1 MFSDIKSSISVAKH
15 LPLFKSIKFCI
26 NQLQYSNNM
35 FTITVLKF
43 NLRDRPK
50 RECNLFLRKNIFY
63 LTIYGQQRQNGLR
76 RENVTNFARTIE
88 RTTPILWHFSKR
100 FITRKNRRRMKKDRK
115 NLERHS
121 KLLVSIITLFG
132 LILEHLFLSKFQV
145 VPLSPLRSLH

>member
-1 MFSDIKSSISVAKH
+1 MLSSIIRSWLICWMNRIWLQTCSRLILHWLACWLFSDIKSSISVAKH

-76 RENVTNFARTIE
+76 ENVTNFARTIE

-115 NLERHS
+115 KPWTS
-121 KLLVSIITLFG
+121 
-132 LILEHLFLSKFQV
+132 Q
-145 VPLSPLRSLH
+145 